1 MIFNKKISK
10 KSGFTLAE
18 LLVGVAVF
26 TVLIIGVY
34 NAYKAV
40 FDVVSV
46 SRYKISAIDLAN
58 EKLEIARN
66 LPYAS
71 VGVSGS
77 IPSGVLAHTESIS
90 RDGQT
95 FDITTTV
102 RNIDDPFDGTL
113 GGTPNDTSPA
123 DSKLIEIQIDCDNCK
138 SFKPIIV
145 TSRVSPKN
153 LETASTNGALLIRVF
168 DANGSPVPE
177 ADVHIENNK
186 VSPAIVIDD
195 VTNNSG
201 NLLIVDVPPGNNAY
215 EVTVSKSGYSTD
227 STASTTASNPNPTK
241 PQLTVLLQQV
251 TTQSFIIDRLST
263 INFSSI
269 TDTCSP
275 VASIPFSM
283 VGSKTIGTSPV
294 IYKYNQNKTT
304 DVGGTLS
311 LNNIEWDTYNV
322 SLNSVSYELIG
333 TNSLSPIQIAPNSTT
348 NVNLIVAPKNPNT
361 VLVVVKDAATLLP
374 LSDATVELISGGST
388 LSTRI
393 TGKGFLGQTDW
404 SSGSG
409 QATSTNL
416 AKYFQSDGNISIN
429 NPVGDLKLRSVFG
442 VYEEDGNL
450 ESSSFDTGG
459 TSNFKEIIWTPTSQ
473 IASTGP
479 LAVRF
484 RLATNDDGGVWD
496 FKGPDGTQS
505 TYYDL
510 SNRNIHSSNNAKRYL
525 RYKLF
530 LHTDDTGYTPNISDI
545 AFTFTNS
552 CTPPGQVFFSGLSNQ
567 SYILRVSKS
576 GYESQD
582 VTLNANTPWQL
593 KEVILLPE

>member
-1 MIFNKKISK
+1 
-10 KSGFTLAE
+10 
-18 LLVGVAVF
+18 
-26 TVLIIGVY
+26 
-34 NAYKAV
+34 
-40 FDVVSV
+40 
-46 SRYKISAIDLAN
+46 
-58 EKLEIARN
+58 
-66 LPYAS
+66 
-71 VGVSGS
+71 
-77 IPSGVLAHTESIS
+77 
-90 RDGQT
+90 
-95 FDITTTV
+95 
-102 RNIDDPFDGTL
+102 
-113 GGTPNDTSPA
+113 
-123 DSKLIEIQIDCDNCK
+123 
-138 SFKPIIV
+138 
-145 TSRVSPKN
+145 
-153 LETASTNGALLIRVF
+153 
-168 DANGSPVPE
+168 
-177 ADVHIENNK
+177 
-186 VSPAIVIDD
+186 
-195 VTNNSG
+195 
-201 NLLIVDVPPGNNAY
+201 
-215 EVTVSKSGYSTD
+215 
-227 STASTTASNPNPTK
+227 
-241 PQLTVLLQQV
+241 
-251 TTQSFIIDRLST
+251 
-263 INFSSI
+263 
-269 TDTCSP
+269 
-275 VASIPFSM
+275 
-283 VGSKTIGTSPV
+283 
-294 IYKYNQNKTT
+294 
-304 DVGGTLS
+304 
-311 LNNIEWDTYNV
+311 
-322 SLNSVSYELIG
+322 
-333 TNSLSPIQIAPNSTT
+333 
-348 NVNLIVAPKNPNT
+348 
-361 VLVVVKDAATLLP
+361 LVVVKDAATLLP